1 MDPRATSPLIEIRE
15 ATKAYRLGDNIVHA
29 LRGVSLTV
37 AAGDFVAI
45 MGASGSGKSTLMHIL
60 GLLDVPDDGSYRL
73 NGRELSA
80 CSEDELARI
89 RNEEYGFVFQQFN
102 LLPRTTAVE
111 NTALPLL
118 YSRSGADD
126 ARVRELLQQVGLGER
141 MGHNPNELSG
151 GQQQRVAI
159 ARALTTRPRGILAD
173 EPTGNLDS
181 ASAHEIMALL
191 KRLNEQG
198 ITILLVTHET
208 DIAAYARRV
217 IHMKDGRVLREE
229 VRGPAPGPAP
239 VAAPAARPA
248 AAPSAWRHDARAFAT
263 YFRLAGRALWAHKL
277 RAFLSMLGILIGVGS
292 VIAMLGIGAGARES
306 IRTQFS
312 SLGSNL
318 LVLRPGARTA
328 GGVRMQAGQ
337 VSRLTPE
344 DARAIRER
352 IPGIR
357 RVSATVSTRAQ
368 AVAQGRNWNTEV
380 TGVEPDHA
388 DIRALQ
394 PDVGRYVTDEDLRA
408 RARVAVIGRTLVR
421 ELFQGRNPIGQELR
435 VNRVIF
441 NIVGVLPEKGSSPWR
456 DRDDVIIIPLTTA
469 MYRLAGRDHVDAIE
483 MEIADAEGI
492 PAAQEAVMALMRQ
505 RQRIAPGAP
514 DGVHVQNMAEMLSAL
529 TETSRTMSVLLATI
543 AAISLVVGG
552 IGIMNI
558 MLVSVT
564 ERVREIGIRKAVGA
578 RRRDILGQFLVEAV
592 AVSVTG
598 GLLGMALGAGVAFAL
613 STFAGWAVTITPQ
626 AIAMAFGFSA
636 LTGLVFGLWP
646 ARKAALLNPIDALR
660 YE

>member
-1 MDPRATSPLIEIRE
+1 MDTRVSSPLIEIRE
-15 ATKAYRLGDNIVHA
+15 ATKVYHLGDNRVHA

-37 AAGDFVAI
+37 EAGDFVAI

-60 GLLDVPDDGSYRL
+60 GLLDVPDSGSYRL

-102 LLPRTTAVE
+102 LLSRTTAIE

-118 YSRSGADD
+118 YSRGGADD
-126 ARVRELLQQVGLGER
+126 ERVRELLRQVGLGDRLE
-141 MGHNPNELSG
+141 HNPNELSG

-159 ARALTTRPRGILAD
+159 ARALTTRPRVILAD

-181 ASAHEIMALL
+181 ASAHEIMTLL

-208 DIAAYARRV
+208 DIADYARRV

-229 VRGPAPGPAP
+229 VRCPARTAQDSEEK
-239 VAAPAARPA
+239 PA
-248 AAPSAWRHDARAFAT
+248 AAQPGWRHDARAFAT
-263 YFRLAGRALWAHKL
+263 YFRLAWRALWAHKL
-277 RAFLSMLGILIGVGS
+277 RAFLSMLGILIGVAS
-292 VIAMLGIGAGARES
+292 VIAMLGIGAGAREAIS
-306 IRTQFS
+306 TQFS

-318 LVLRPGARTA
+318 LVLRPGARIS

-337 VSRLTPE
+337 VSRLTTE

-357 RVSATVSTRAQ
+357 RTSATVSTRGQ
-368 AVAQGRNWNTEV
+368 VVAQGRNWNTEV

-388 DIRALQ
+388 EIRALQ
-394 PDVGRYVTDEDLRA
+394 PDVGRYVTEEDLRI

-421 ELFQGRNPIGQELR
+421 ELFNGQNPIGQEIR
-435 VNRVIF
+435 INRVIF
-441 NIVGVLPEKGSSPWR
+441 SIVGVLPEKGSSPWR
-456 DRDDVIIIPLTTA
+456 DRDDVIIIPLSTA
-469 MYRLAGRDHVDAIE
+469 MYRLAGREHVDAIE
-483 MEIADAEGI
+483 MEIADARGI
-492 PAAQEAVMALMRQ
+492 PAAQEAVMTLMRQ
-505 RQRIAPGAP
+505 RQRTPPGAP
-514 DGVHVQNMAEMLSAL
+514 DGVQVQNMAEMLAAL

-598 GLLGMALGAGVAFAL
+598 GLLGMALGAGVAYAL

-626 AIAMAFGFSA
+626 AVAMAFGFSA
-636 LTGLVFGLWP
+636 LTGLVFGIWP